1 MFDKENR
8 IYIESMD
15 LSLQEKI
22 LQAFSSGNDICCNQ
36 DVADW
41 N

>member
-8 IYIESMD
+8 IYIELMD

-22 LQAFSSGNDICCNQ
+22 LQAFYSRNDICCNQ

>member
-22 LQAFSSGNDICCNQ
+22 LQAFSSGNDICCRLELKNQ
-36 DVADW
+36 D
-41 N
+41 